1 MFEVISARK
10 RGKKQTRLLFNSRQL
25 VFKFDHVSLTDA
37 KSHLLQWYKSLLKY
51 GENVDKY

>member
-10 RGKKQTRLLFNSRQL
+10 REKKQTRLLFNSRQL

-51 GENVDKY
+51 GENVDK